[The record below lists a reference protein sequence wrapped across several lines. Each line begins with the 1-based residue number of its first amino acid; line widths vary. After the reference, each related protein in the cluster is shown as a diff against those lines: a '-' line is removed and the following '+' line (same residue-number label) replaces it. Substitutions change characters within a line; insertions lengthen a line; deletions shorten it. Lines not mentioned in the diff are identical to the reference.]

1 MSLMGGYSKLR
12 RQVYLHSED
21 EEGQDYASLFP
32 FFVEFS
38 SHHLNKELMMRCVP
52 SLVLENAGGC
62 VLGNAYYT
70 LFCVPIAFIIII
82 CLCCNFFVIFSSLAL
97 VYTLTLSLI
106 FFSCSL
112 SDSLYTY

>member
-1 MSLMGGYSKLR
+1 
-12 RQVYLHSED
+12 
-21 EEGQDYASLFP
+21 
-32 FFVEFS
+32 
-38 SHHLNKELMMRCVP
+38 MRCVP